1 MHHRFRSS
9 LPVML
14 VAVLTPALAA
24 QQQSVPA
31 SPLPTVALRA
41 VAAGLRAAPIHVDG
55 RLDDA
60 AWQTVQPATDFYQWQ
75 PNEGE
80 PATQRTEV
88 RFLVDDDAF
97 YIGARMFDELG
108 AAGVRSQLIRR
119 DEFPAGSD
127 WIEIRLDAFHDHLG
141 QMVFATTPSG
151 MKGDAYGP
159 GGSNTDYSWDPVYE
173 LATGVDSLGWV
184 AEYRIP
190 FSQLRFPRDSVQTWG
205 VQITRMVMRL
215 NEHSIWAYWRRN
227 ESGGPSRYNHIEDLR
242 ITARPGR
249 AEVMPYVVGRS
260 TNVRGDDADPFYDA
274 HATDARF
281 GLDLNYLVTSNLT
294 LTATVNPDF
303 GQVEVDP
310 AVVNLS
316 AFETFFTERRPFFV
330 EGAGLFSFGGISC
343 YSCSNVYNPSFFYSR
358 RIGRQPQGATL
369 AFGQGQYADIPE
381 NTAIVGAAKLT
392 GRLGGGFSLAV
403 SDAVTARERATVQV
417 DPTTRREVEVEP
429 FTNYFVAR
437 MARDFARGNGQV
449 RLLASSVVRDLGD
462 SALANL
468 MPRHAEVL
476 GVEGFRYW
484 NSRTYRVFGRLVAS
498 DVSGDS
504 SAILRLQRSS
514 ARYFDRPDRQHGGN
528 GLFSDRYDPSLTSL
542 RGWAAY
548 ARLSKESGDWL
559 WEAHTNI
566 VSPGLE
572 TNDAGFLTRADNA
585 WMGASLLRQFTRPN
599 RFAREMVF
607 LANAEQSL
615 NFDGDLTYRS
625 FMAYTG
631 LTFHNYWNVAF
642 ITALRPDVLD
652 DRLAR
657 GGPVLGR
664 PGLWVGVLE
673 ASTDSRKS
681 VSFSLNEEVVRSDG
695 RWSATS
701 RLNATWRPTPSVT
714 VSAGPS
720 LDVSASRNQWVTRV
734 ADPTATLF
742 YGRRY
747 VFADLAYRELG
758 METRLSVSFTPTLT
772 LDLYAQPLIA
782 SGRYTAFKE
791 FDRPRT
797 LDRSVYGRDV
807 GTLGVLPDGR
817 YEVDPDGAGPA
828 AAFRF
833 GNPDFN
839 YRSLRGNAVL
849 RWEFHPGSTLYL
861 VWTQS
866 RESNEAVG
874 NLNLGR
880 DLDGLFSSRPDN
892 IFLVK
897 MSYWLGF

>member
-1 MHHRFRSS
+1 MYRRLCLS
-9 LPVML
+9 LAVTL
-14 VAVLTPALAA
+14 VAVLAPALAA
-24 QQQSVPA
+24 QQQGTA
-31 SPLPTVALRA
+31 ARPLPTVTARSVSARARTVPLR
-41 VAAGLRAAPIHVDG
+41 IDG

-75 PNEGE
+75 PSEGE
-80 PATQRTEV
+80 FATQRTEV
-88 RFLVDDDAF
+88 RFLVDEDAF
-97 YIGARMFDELG
+97 YIGARMFDDHG

-119 DEFPAGSD
+119 DQTPSGSD

-141 QMVFATTPSG
+141 QLVFATTPSG

-159 GGSNTDYSWDPVYE
+159 GGSSPDYSWDPVYD

-205 VQITRMVMRL
+205 VQITRMVLRL
-215 NEHSIWAYWRRN
+215 NELSIWAYWRRN
-227 ESGGPSRYNHIEDLR
+227 ESGGPARYNHIEDLR

-249 AEVMPYVVGRS
+249 AEIMPYVVGRS
-260 TNVRGDDADPFYDA
+260 TNAKGDHADPFYDP
-274 HATDARF
+274 HATDARV
-281 GLDLNYLVTSNLT
+281 GLDLKYLVTSSLT

-316 AFETFFTERRPFFV
+316 AFETRFTERRPFFV
-330 EGAGLFSFGGISC
+330 EGAGLFSFGGIPC
-343 YSCSNVYNPSFFYSR
+343 YFCSNIYNPLLFYSR
-358 RIGRQPQGATL
+358 RIGRQPQGASL
-369 AFGQGQYADIPE
+369 AYRLGPYADIPE
-381 NTAIVGAAKLT
+381 SSGILGAARLT
-392 GRLGGGFSLAV
+392 GRLGHGLSLAI
-403 SDAVTARERATVQV
+403 SDAVTARERAQVQV
-417 DPTTRREVEVEP
+417 DPATRREVEVEP
-429 FTNYFVAR
+429 VTNYFVAR
-437 MARDFARGNGQV
+437 MARDLAGGNGQV
-449 RLLASSVVRDLGD
+449 RLLATSVVRGLGD
-462 SALANL
+462 SSLATL
-468 MPRHAEVL
+468 LPRHAEAL

-484 NSRTYRVFGRLVAS
+484 SRRTYRLFGRLIAS
-498 DVSGDS
+498 NVTGDS

-528 GLFSDRYDPSLTSL
+528 GLFSDRFDPSVTAL

-559 WEAHTNI
+559 WEAHSNI

-572 TNDAGFLTRADNA
+572 TNDAGFLTRADNV
-585 WMGASLLRQFTRPN
+585 WMGASLVRQFTRPN
-599 RFAREMVF
+599 RLARERVF
-607 LANAEQSL
+607 VANWEQSH
-615 NFDGDLTYRS
+615 NFDGDLTYQS
-625 FMAYTG
+625 FTG
-631 LTFHNYWNVAF
+631 YGAVTLHNYWTVTVVTAF
-642 ITALRPDVLD
+642 RPDVLD

-664 PGLWVGVLE
+664 PGLWVGGIGV
-673 ASTDSRKS
+673 SSDGRKP
-681 VSFSLNEEVVRSDG
+681 VAFSLNEEVVRSDG
-695 RWSATS
+695 LWSVAS
-701 RLNATWRPTPSVT
+701 NALATWRPTPSVT

-720 LDVSASRNQWVTRV
+720 FNLSSNRTQWVTRV
-734 ADPTATLF
+734 ADGTATAF
-742 YGRRY
+742 HGRRY
-747 VFADLAYRELG
+747 VFADLDYRQLG
-758 METRLSVSFTPTLT
+758 IETRLSVSFTPTLT
-772 LDLYAQPLIA
+772 LDLYAQPLVA

-791 FDRPRT
+791 YDRPRS
-797 LDRSVYGRDV
+797 LERSLYGRDV
-807 GTLGVLPDGR
+807 GTLGRLPDGR

-833 GNPDFN
+833 GDPDFN

-849 RWEFHPGSTLYL
+849 RWEFRPGSTLYL

-874 NLNLGR
+874 TLNLGR